1 MKPEALLSLSGLRHR
16 WPDGPEVLCGLDLQL
31 SAGECHVLLG
41 RSGCGKSTLLQVVA
55 GLLRPTAGQLRW
67 CGAPLRGPTRD
78 IALVFQRPSLLDWLS
93 VEDNVLLPVSLQGRV
108 RSQDREQARHW
119 LARLGL
125 SGLGARRPTQ
135 LSGGQQSR
143 VAIARAWMQGPRLLC
158 MDEPFAALDALTR
171 EDLQH
176 ELMGLCAEQGTA
188 VLFVTHDLA
197 EAAVLADHVSLLDQG
212 RLVHALRI
220 DHAQPRARAWR
231 DDPRYH
237 ATCVQLRRH
246 LEARR

>member
-1 MKPEALLSLSGLRHR
+1 MKPEALLSVRGLRHR
-16 WPDGPEVLCGLDLQL
+16 WADGTEVLAGVDLAL
-31 SAGECHVLLG
+31 MAGECHVLLG

-55 GLLRPTAGQLRW
+55 GLLRPSAGQLGWR
-67 CGAPLRGPTRD
+67 GAPLRGPERE
-78 IALVFQRPSLLDWLS
+78 IALVFQRPSLLDWLT

-108 RSQDREQARHW
+108 PPHEREQARHW

-125 SGLGARRPTQ
+125 SGMGQRRPAQ

-143 VAIARAWMQGPRLLC
+143 VAIARAWMQRPRLLC

-176 ELMGLCAEQGTA
+176 ELMTLCAEQGTA

-197 EAAVLADHVSLLDQG
+197 EAAVLGDRVSLLHQG
-212 RLVHALRI
+212 RLTHALHI
-220 DHAQPRARAWR
+220 DQAQPRARSWR
-231 DDPRYH
+231 DDPAYH
-237 ATCVQLRRH
+237 ATCAQLRRH
-246 LEARR
+246 LEASR